1 MRALIRRRPVL
12 FAATLLAGASIVTIA
27 AVAQGNRSTG
37 YLPSAPEGAA
47 ERPFTAVA
55 LAEFDNPWAIGV
67 LPDGRLLV
75 TEIEGRMFLVTHE
88 GERIEV
94 TNLPEIQ
101 AGGQVG
107 LHDVAASPD
116 YDATGLIYLSYS
128 APGHNGSQ
136 ITLARAVLRQGDG
149 TAHLAEL
156 TELYRQEQ
164 PSWGGHPG
172 AIIAFDPA
180 GDHVFLTLGER
191 QEEQHAQDPAM
202 ARGKIIRLTLDGATP
217 EDNPWAGEG
226 GFRAQTWTTGHR
238 NPYGLAFDAEGVLWE
253 HEMGPR
259 GGDEVNRIE
268 PGLNYGWGEV
278 SEGVGY
284 DFAAIPHHDSNADF
298 TAPEHAWGTG
308 TAPAG
313 LAFYAGEGFPD
324 WQGSALVGAL
334 AGEALIRLSFETGQ
348 PAEAERWDMGARIR
362 DVAVTREGVVYLI
375 EDGAPGRLLRL
386 AP

>member
-1 MRALIRRRPVL
+1 MRRRPIL
-12 FAATLLAGASIVTIA
+12 FAAALLTGASVVTIA

-37 YLPSAPEGAA
+37 YLPSAPYPSETQ
-47 ERPFTAVA
+47 PFTATPV
-55 LAEFDNPWAIGV
+55 AEFQDPWAIGF
-67 LPDGRLLV
+67 LPDNRLLV
-75 TEIEGRMFLVTHE
+75 TEIEGRLFLLTPD
-88 GERIEV
+88 GERTEV
-94 TNLPEIQ
+94 TNLPPVA

-116 YDATGLIYLSYS
+116 YAQTGRIYLSYS
-128 APGHNGSQ
+128 APSENGTQ
-136 ITLARAVLRQGDG
+136 ITLAHAVLRQGDG
-149 TAHLAEL
+149 TAQLADL
-156 TELYRQEQ
+156 TEIFRQPQ
-164 PSWGGHPG
+164 QSWGGHPG

-191 QEEQHAQDPAM
+191 QEEQHAQDPDM
-202 ARGKIIRLTLDGATP
+202 ARGKIIRLLLDGSVP
-217 EDNPWAGEG
+217 EDNPWASEG

-238 NPYGLAFDAEGVLWE
+238 NPYGLAFDADGVLWE

-284 DFAAIPHHDSNADF
+284 DFAAIPHHDTNPDF
-298 TAPEHAWGTG
+298 TPPEHAWGTG
-308 TAPAG
+308 TAPSG
-313 LAFYAGEGFPD
+313 LAFYQGEDFPD

-334 AGEALIRLSFETGQ
+334 AGQALIRLSFEGGQ

-362 DVAVTREGVVYLI
+362 DVDVAPDGTVWVL
-375 EDGAPGRLLRL
+375 EDGAPDRLLRL
-386 AP
+386 DF